1 MKMSKKLTKAIVLA
15 ACAVLLIVGSIAGTV
30 AYLTST
36 ATIQNT
42 FTFGNVAITLDEA
55 KYDKTSDTF
64 DNNSRVTSNE
74 YKLVPGKEYKNDAK
88 ITVTSGSEACYLYV
102 KIDSA
107 FAAVCQD
114 LNTELTRNGWTKL
127 GETDVFYYT
136 GNIADTDNE
145 VLVIGKFT
153 VLTTIG
159 NNAASITNNPT
170 IVAYAVQMDG
180 FDTPVEAWTAA
191 SASFAN

>member
-114 LNTELTRNGWTKL
+114 LNTELTGNGWTKL

-136 GNIADTDNE
+136 GNAVGSIK
-145 VLVIGKFT
+145 VIESFT

-191 SASFAN
+191 SFAN